1 MEEKVVWHVSSANFG
16 KEQLWK
22 CAMFVKVPRVWR
34 VDEDNSSLSTQAHKY
49 TRTQEHKYTKKLS
62 SEHTSL
68 CPTFSTYVTHHIV
81 LHNNKVSHTIYIT
94 QHDKVSFNYMC
105 RTIMFRTH
113 VREFFDWPFE
123 SFVCLTAIEQK
134 PLKFSFVRFR
144 HLRKREDT
152 HVHKFSWLLRV
163 TANNAV
169 HPKKVFL
176 KSVPESAPESVPKSV
191 PKKCPKKV
199 SQK

>member
-1 MEEKVVWHVSSANFG
+1 
-16 KEQLWK
+16 
-22 CAMFVKVPRVWR
+22 
-34 VDEDNSSLSTQAHKY
+34 
-49 TRTQEHKYTKKLS
+49 
-62 SEHTSL
+62 
-68 CPTFSTYVTHHIV
+68 
-81 LHNNKVSHTIYIT
+81 
-94 QHDKVSFNYMC
+94 MC

-113 VREFFDWPFE
+113 VREFLDWPFE

-199 SQK
+199 SQKSAPKNVSKKCPKKCSQKSVPKKCSKKCPKKVFQRASPKSVPKKCPSQVLQKTEDAHVCTQQVQLASLD